1 MMKDPMLRLRFAI
14 GDENRLF
21 PLTGGQVRL
30 GRGGDND
37 IVLADVSVSRN
48 HAEIRRG
55 PDGWHIH
62 DLRSTNGV
70 EVNRVPVRSAPL
82 RPGDRVTVGVF
93 ELDVESVPPPPVAV
107 AAPTA
112 MPAAPGGQPGEEL
125 PAASEIPGLANA
137 TIVRPLA
144 DLTAALGLPAG
155 AVVSSAGSAGGGPP
169 WAAGGTPQP
178 RV

>member
-1 MMKDPMLRLRFAI
+1 MMKSPMLRLRFAI

-21 PLTGGQVRL
+21 PLTGGRVRL

-82 RPGDRVTVGVF
+82 RPGDRITVGVF
-93 ELDVESVPPPPVAV
+93 ELDVESVPPPPPPVAV
-107 AAPTA
+107 AARPA
-112 MPAAPGGQPGEEL
+112 LPAAPGRQ
-125 PAASEIPGLANA
+125 A
-137 TIVRPLA
+137 R
-144 DLTAALGLPAG
+144 
-155 AVVSSAGSAGGGPP
+155 GPP
-169 WAAGGTPQP
+169 PGPPA
-178 RV
+178 

>member
-1 MMKDPMLRLRFAI
+1 MLRLRFAI
-14 GDENRLF
+14 GDEDRLF
-21 PLTGGQVRL
+21 PLTGGRVRL

-82 RPGDRVTVGVF
+82 RPGDRITVGVF
-93 ELDVESVPPPPVAV
+93 EL
-107 AAPTA
+107 
-112 MPAAPGGQPGEEL
+112 
-125 PAASEIPGLANA
+125 
-137 TIVRPLA
+137 
-144 DLTAALGLPAG
+144 
-155 AVVSSAGSAGGGPP
+155 
-169 WAAGGTPQP
+169 
-178 RV
+178 